1 MKLDVVRTQF
11 GADAT
16 NSLLFIDGVFECYG
30 LEDEIRDVKVYAES
44 AIPLGEYEIKFRTVG
59 GFHTRTKARYD
70 SKYGEGWHLGMLE
83 LQDVPNFE
91 FILVHSGNTDEST
104 AGCYL
109 VGNTQQD
116 LDVSKDGFIGS
127 SRVAYEKMYP
137 KVRDALVAGDKVTIK
152 YSNINLNEIIQ
163 EVVSQGIDNKAGATY
178 MNPADVQEKLQEISG
193 EIQVLTAMLKGRLI
207 N

>member
-16 NSLLFIDGVFECYG
+16 NSLLFIDGEFECYG

-163 EVVSQGIDNKAGATY
+163 EVVSEGIDNKTGATY

>member
-11 GADAT
+11 GEDAT

-30 LEDEIRDVKVYAES
+30 LEDEVRDVKVYAET
-44 AIPLGEYEIKFRTVG
+44 AVPLGEYEIKFRTVG

-152 YSNINLNEIIQ
+152 YSNINLNEIIE
-163 EVVSQGIDNKAGATY
+163 EVVSAEIDNKSGSTY
-178 MNPADVQEKLQEISG
+178 MNPADVHEKLQEISG

>member
-30 LEDEIRDVKVYAES
+30 LEDEVRDVKVYAET
-44 AIPLGEYEIKFRTVG
+44 AVPLGEYEIKFRTVG

-137 KVRDALVAGDKVTIK
+137 KVRDALVAGEKVTIK
-152 YSNINLNEIIQ
+152 YSNINLNEIIE
-163 EVVSQGIDNKAGATY
+163 EVVSQGINNKSGPTY

>member
-16 NSLLFIDGVFECYG
+16 NSLLFIDGEFECYG

-104 AGCYL
+104 MGCYL

-137 KVRDALVAGDKVTIK
+137 KVRDALVAGEKVTIK
-152 YSNINLNEIIQ
+152 YSNINLNDIIQ
-163 EVVSQGIDNKAGATY
+163 EVVSEGIDNKAGATY

>member
-16 NSLLFIDGVFECYG
+16 NSLLFIDGEFECYG

-137 KVRDALVAGDKVTIK
+137 KVRDALVAGEKVTIK
-152 YSNINLNEIIQ
+152 YSNINLNDIIQ
-163 EVVSQGIDNKAGATY
+163 EVVSEGIDNKAGATY

>member
-16 NSLLFIDGVFECYG
+16 NSLLFIDGEFECYG

-59 GFHTRTKARYD
+59 GFHTRTKSRYD

-104 AGCYL
+104 MGCYL

-163 EVVSQGIDNKAGATY
+163 EVVSEGIDNKTGATY

>member
-11 GADAT
+11 GEDAT
-16 NSLLFIDGVFECYG
+16 NSLLFIDDVFECYG
-30 LEDEIRDVKVYAES
+30 LEDEVRDKKVYSET

-70 SKYGEGWHLGMLE
+70 AKYGEGWHLGMLE

-127 SRVAYEKMYP
+127 SRTAYEKMYP
-137 KVRDALVAGDKVTIK
+137 KVRDALVAGEKVTIK
-152 YSNINLNEIIQ
+152 YSNINLKESI
-163 EVVSQGIDNKAGATY
+163 SNKSGSTY

>member
-11 GADAT
+11 GEDAT
-16 NSLLFIDGVFECYG
+16 NSLLFIDDVFECYG
-30 LEDEIRDVKVYAES
+30 LEDEVRDKKVYSET

-70 SKYGEGWHLGMLE
+70 AKYGEGWHLGMLE

-127 SRVAYEKMYP
+127 SRTAYEKMYP

-152 YSNINLNEIIQ
+152 YSNVNLKESI
-163 EVVSQGIDNKAGATY
+163 SNKSGSTY